1 MIGKPNN
8 KKKSLNARKPTGGNR
23 IAKNRALST
32 PPVFCVVFFFWG
44 LFLLPIVSS
53 DLVSSVQITDSG
65 YPVGIFKPF

>member
-32 PPVFCVVFFFWG
+32 PPVFCVVFFLGG
-44 LFLLPIVSS
+44 LFLFPIVSS
-53 DLVSSVQITDSG
+53 VLLQITDSG